1 MTRRVG
7 GTAALWLAPSALGIV
22 GFFLLPLVV
31 LVWLTTQ
38 TWDLLAPPVGA
49 GTANLAVLAEGGLL
63 RSLAVTAGIGA
74 LALAIELAGG
84 FALAQ
89 LLTAGLP
96 GSALVRTLLLLPWL
110 TAPLAVGVVARWI
123 VAPSDG
129 LLARLVGARVD
140 LVADPVAAPVIVALA
155 VAWQGTG
162 FAALVY
168 AGALS
173 AIPREVR
180 LAGALD
186 GLGRWGIAW
195 RLDWPIVAP
204 TTAFLGV
211 VGVVQAFALYD
222 LVVPLTG
229 GGPDHAT
236 ETIAMR
242 IVRAAWERFDIGGA
256 AVLAVVVVLVEGA
269 LIAAILRRTARRSS

>member
-7 GTAALWLAPSALGIV
+7 GTAALWLAPSALGV
-22 GFFLLPLVV
+22 GLFFLAPLAV

-38 TWDLLAPPVGA
+38 SWDLLAPPSWAGA
-49 GTANLAVLAEGGLL
+49 GNLAILGDGGLL
-63 RSLAVTAGIGA
+63 RALLATVAIGA

-89 LLTAGLP
+89 VLTSGAP
-96 GSALVRTLLLLPWL
+96 GSAVLRTLLLLPWL
-110 TAPLAVGVVARWI
+110 TAPLAVGVVARWV

-129 LLARLVGARVD
+129 LLAHLVGARVD
-140 LVADPVAAPVIVALA
+140 LVADPIAAPVIVALA

-168 AGALS
+168 AGAL
-173 AIPREVR
+173 AAVPREVR

-186 GLGRWGIAW
+186 GLGRWGVAW

-204 TTAFLGV
+204 TTAFLAV
-211 VGVVQAFALYD
+211 VGVVQAFGLYD

-236 ETIAMR
+236 ETVAMH
-242 IVRAAWERFDIGGA
+242 IVRAAWERFDVGGA
-256 AVLAVVVVLVEGA
+256 AVLAVAVVAVEAVLV
-269 LIAAILRRTARRSS
+269 AAILRRTAGRVR

>member
-7 GTAALWLAPSALGIV
+7 RTAALWLAPSALGL
-22 GFFLLPLVV
+22 GLFFLLPLV
-31 LVWLTTQ
+31 LLLWLATQ
-38 TWDLLAPPVGA
+38 SWDLLSPPTWVGA
-49 GTANLAVLAEGGLL
+49 DNLAALAEGSLL
-63 RSLAVTAGIGA
+63 RSLGVTAVIGA
-74 LALAIELAGG
+74 LALGIELAGG

-89 LLTAGLP
+89 LLTAGVP
-96 GSALVRTLLLLPWL
+96 GSALLRSLLLLPWL

-140 LVADPVAAPVIVALA
+140 LVADPIAAPVIVALA
-155 VAWQGTG
+155 VAWTGTG

-168 AGALS
+168 AGAL
-173 AIPREVR
+173 AAVPREVR

-186 GLGRWGIAW
+186 GLGRWGVAW

-204 TTAFLGV
+204 TTAFLAV
-211 VGVVQAFALYD
+211 VGVVQAFGLYD

-236 ETIAMR
+236 ETVAMH
-242 IVRAAWERFDIGGA
+242 IVRAAWERFDIGAA
-256 AVLAVVVVLVEGA
+256 AVLAVVVVLAEAA
-269 LIAAILRRTARRSS
+269 LIAVILRRVGRRTR

>member
-7 GTAALWLAPSALGIV
+7 GTAALWLAPSALGV
-22 GFFLLPLVV
+22 GVFFLAPIAV
-31 LVWLTTQ
+31 LAWLTTQ
-38 TWDLLAPPVGA
+38 SWDLLAPPVWA
-49 GTANLAVLAEGGLL
+49 GGDNLAILGDGGLL
-63 RSLAVTAGIGA
+63 RALAATVAIGA

-96 GSALVRTLLLLPWL
+96 GSALLRTLLLLPWL

-129 LLARLVGARVD
+129 LLAQLTGARVD
-140 LVADPVAAPVIVALA
+140 LVADPIGAPVIVALA

-168 AGALS
+168 AGAL
-173 AIPREVR
+173 AAVPREVR
-180 LAGALD
+180 LAGSLD
-186 GLGRWGIAW
+186 GLGRWGVAW

-211 VGVVQAFALYD
+211 VGVVQAFGLYD

-236 ETIAMR
+236 ETVAMH

-256 AVLAVVVVLVEGA
+256 AVLAVVVMLAEAALV
-269 LIAAILRRTARRSS
+269 AAILRRTVGRAG